1 MTLRESFA
9 TAWQAASID
18 RSKRAMLDGVAFS
31 ARVRV
36 RGRARRGATLVEF
49 ALVSLAIYV
58 LIAAGI
64 ELGRL
69 IFADQVLEDA
79 VRVAARE
86 LSVMSFP
93 ADSTL
98 EDALAD
104 PLVKQNVYDAD
115 KLVINHGAFAS
126 EDDFQQFLDTLP
138 VVNRA
143 LVPLMIADRV
153 SVGGHEL
160 DLLRYPGALWADPSS
175 STGFAVHIPRIVSRD
190 AQGIETIEWVDA
202 LEEIRCAPCDP
213 LSGPFAL
220 TAPNPPPTCLPPNSP
235 RGLVALRMNFPF
247 QAGMLSSYRP
257 SPAGPLEP
265 NLRLPNIADDSQ
277 VSVQLSAG
285 CPPPNG
291 ALLDATSQSSDTYS
305 GPYGLGSQSALT
317 QLVRPFR
324 KLITTQA
331 IYRREV
337 FQ

>member
-1 MTLRESFA
+1 MTA
-9 TAWQAASID
+9 TPTAGVD
-18 RSKRAMLDGVAFS
+18 LSKRTTFEGVSFS
-31 ARVRV
+31 ARVGV
-36 RGRARRGATLVEF
+36 RARRGATLVEF

-93 ADSTL
+93 ADFTL

-104 PLVKQNVYDAD
+104 PLVKQNVYDPD

-126 EDDFQQFLDTLP
+126 EDDFQSFLATLP

-143 LVPLMIADRV
+143 LVPLMLADRV

-175 STGFAVHIPRIVSRD
+175 STGYAVHIPRIVSRD
-190 AQGIETIEWVDA
+190 AHGVETIEWVDV

-265 NLRLPNIADDSQ
+265 NLRLRTIAADSP
-277 VSVQLSAG
+277 VGVPISPG
-285 CPPPNG
+285 CRPPNG
-291 ALLDATSQSSDTYS
+291 RLLHEPGPSPDTSS